1 MGGIDPPTFIPMNEN
16 LSGYPPH
23 FNNVQKFSFI
33 EYILS
38 IKRRHRIVI
47 TLSWY
52 QYRILAILLKS
63 IDPNPVE
70 SIVTDFVNANTL
82 RKTTFG

>member
-1 MGGIDPPTFIPMNEN
+1 MIEN

-23 FNNVQKFSFI
+23 FNNVQKCSYI

-38 IKRRHRIVI
+38 IKSRHGIVI

-52 QYRILAILLKS
+52 LYRILAILLKS
-63 IDPNPVE
+63 IYPNPVAYLLF
-70 SIVTDFVNANTL
+70 SFQDLTSMFMFL
-82 RKTTFG
+82 F